1 MSAKPW
7 VTPGLSQP
15 VKWYK
20 RLATPKGRL
29 DAGAFIIEGARH
41 ISQVIATA
49 PEAVIEVISSRD
61 DFPRGEF
68 PRHRINEFQMAAI
81 SQTRTPQGILA
92 VVRLPRDTGT
102 VKLPKAAGDRVLL
115 LEGVQDPGNVGTL
128 VRTAAALDFQGVI
141 LTDRCADP
149 FAPKSVQA
157 SAGSLLALWLRRTA
171 DYMQLVQELKTRD
184 YRLAAAVLDGET
196 DLSVLKQT
204 GLVLVLGNEA
214 AGLSRGVKELADYR
228 VTIPLE
234 RQRAESLNVATSG
247 AILMYLCVAG
257 N

>member
-20 RLATPKGRL
+20 RLATAKGRHE
-29 DAGAFIIEGARH
+29 AGAFIIEGARH
-41 ISQVIATA
+41 VSQVIATA
-49 PEAVIEVISSRD
+49 PGAVIEVIGSRD
-61 DFPRGEF
+61 DFPRGDF

-81 SQTRTPQGILA
+81 SQTRTPQGLLA
-92 VVRLPRDTGT
+92 VVRMPRDTAS
-102 VKLPKAAGDRVLL
+102 VKLPTAAGDRVLL

-128 VRTAAALDFQGVI
+128 VRTAAALDFQGLI

-157 SAGSLLALWLRRTA
+157 SAGSLLSLWLRRTVE
-171 DYMQLVQELKTRD
+171 YITLVQALKKRG

-196 DLSVLKQT
+196 DLSVLKKS

-214 AGLSRGVKELADYR
+214 AGLSKGIKEMADYR

-234 RQRAESLNVATSG
+234 RHRAESLNVAASG
-247 AILMYLCVAG
+247 AILMYLSVAG
-257 N
+257 D

>member
-7 VTPGLSQP
+7 VDQGLTQP

-20 RLATPKGRL
+20 RLTAAKGRAE
-29 DAGAFIIEGARH
+29 AGAFIIEGVRH
-41 ISQVIATA
+41 ISQVIAAA
-49 PEAVIEVISSRD
+49 PDAVIEVISCRD
-61 DFPRGEF
+61 DFPPGDY

-81 SQTRTPQGILA
+81 SQTRTPQGLLA
-92 VVRLPRDTGT
+92 VLKLPGNTGS
-102 VKLPKAAGDRVLL
+102 VKLPRSAGDRVLV

-128 VRTAAALDFQGVI
+128 IRTAAALNFQGVI

-149 FAPKSVQA
+149 FSPKCVQA
-157 SAGSLLALWLRRTA
+157 SAGSLLSLWLRRTA
-171 DYMQLVQELKTRD
+171 GYLTLVEALKERG
-184 YRLAAAVLDGET
+184 YRLAAAVLDG
-196 DLSVLKQT
+196 DPDMSVLREP

-214 AGLSRGVKELADYR
+214 AGLSRGVKEMADHR

-247 AILMYLCVAG
+247 AILMYLSLVG
-257 N
+257 E